1 MRGTINNPK
10 HWPKDPPPAPAQLKA
25 FDKTLPAYGPN
36 SNPRTLPSRKERDG
50 MRVAMGL
57 TNAAALAVGEP
68 MGIRALL

>member
-25 FDKTLPAYGPN
+25 FDKTLPAYGPD
-36 SNPRTLPSRKERDG
+36 SNPHT
-50 MRVAMGL
+50 MRVAPGL
-57 TNAAALAVGEP
+57 PNAAALAVGEP